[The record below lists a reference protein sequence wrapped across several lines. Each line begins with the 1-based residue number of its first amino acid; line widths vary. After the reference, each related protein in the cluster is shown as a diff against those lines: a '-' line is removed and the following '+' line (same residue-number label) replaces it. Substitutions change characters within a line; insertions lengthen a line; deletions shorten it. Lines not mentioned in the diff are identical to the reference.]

1 MRTLWPSTVVIEA
14 NLSQQ
19 VAMVRKAL
27 GTTGHRYL
35 MTHPGRGYSLAEP
48 VRVIPVAEVCDR
60 PALERAPPGED
71 KERIDDEPSDST
83 KDQTSAAEGAHSLAG
98 LPRSAR
104 IALGLILTVTVAF
117 ACVWWLRQP
126 PSPTQSASRSPSQ
139 RSVLAILPFQNL
151 SNDPEQEYLSDGLT
165 EETIA
170 DLGELSPESLGV
182 IARTSAMT
190 YRHTSKS
197 VTQIGNELG
206 AD

>member
-1 MRTLWPSTVVIEA
+1 
-14 NLSQQ
+14 
-19 VAMVRKAL
+19 
-27 GTTGHRYL
+27 
-35 MTHPGRGYSLAEP
+35 
-48 VRVIPVAEVCDR
+48 
-60 PALERAPPGED
+60 
-71 KERIDDEPSDST
+71 
-83 KDQTSAAEGAHSLAG
+83 
-98 LPRSAR
+98 
-104 IALGLILTVTVAF
+104 
-117 ACVWWLRQP
+117 
-126 PSPTQSASRSPSQ
+126 
-139 RSVLAILPFQNL
+139 L